1 MTTDALTGC
10 RVTFFLLKKRRKMNR
25 PAGDLVVEAPA
36 RFPQTSFCG
45 TPRPSLGYEQFP
57 TAFAIRTL
65 PFAHPADSL
74 VPFRFTEESRT
85 HKNCS
90 SRSDEATVD
99 HELFTPT
106 CHPKSR
112 STVPSTLPA
121 HLFSASQSGWGQTFG
136 FVPLNAPPFLYGT

>member
-1 MTTDALTGC
+1 MQVDSVLRSLFSSTEPRRYPDMAQGRRSNRLSSYSLS
-10 RVTFFLLKKRRKMNR
+10 FQKKRGKAHR
-25 PAGDLVVEAPA
+25 PVGDLVVEAPA

-85 HKNCS
+85 H
-90 SRSDEATVD
+90 
-99 HELFTPT
+99 
-106 CHPKSR
+106 
-112 STVPSTLPA
+112 
-121 HLFSASQSGWGQTFG
+121 
-136 FVPLNAPPFLYGT
+136 